1 MRSLFLRIRAPRE
14 GRRVWAVAI
23 RKPAL
28 NFVLKAVCVI
38 GLGAT
43 LVVIFLLT
51 EQTPEQT
58 LSLSG
63 MAARFIADGVA
74 SLEAAVARIG
84 SDALSGAFAWLQAAG
99 VRRWA
104 HTAEFFAVGLF
115 SSLTSLAIF
124 GRSRRLAPL
133 AIGSLAFSVACSLF
147 DQTHKLFVPGREFDA
162 QDLLFD
168 AFGYVAAVA
177 IVFAVG
183 GVCRMVRR
191 RLSAPPPGRHLRDRD

>member
-1 MRSLFLRIRAPRE
+1 M
-14 GRRVWAVAI
+14 AV
-23 RKPAL
+23 RKPASG
-28 NFVLKAVCVI
+28 FVLKAVCVV

-43 LVVIFLLT
+43 LVAIFLLT

-58 LSLSG
+58 SSLSG
-63 MAARFIADGVA
+63 LAARFVADGVA

-84 SDALSGAFAWLQAAG
+84 SDALSGAFVWLQAAG

-115 SSLTSLAIF
+115 SSLTSLAVF

>member
-1 MRSLFLRIRAPRE
+1 M
-14 GRRVWAVAI
+14 
-23 RKPAL
+23 
-28 NFVLKAVCVI
+28 VCVV

-43 LVVIFLLT
+43 LIAIFLLT

-58 LSLSG
+58 SSLSG
-63 MAARFIADGVA
+63 MAARLIADGVA

-84 SDALSGAFAWLQAAG
+84 SDALSEASAWLQAAG

-115 SSLTSLAIF
+115 SSLTSLAVF

-133 AIGSLAFSVACSLF
+133 AIGSLAFSIACSLF
-147 DQTHKLFVPGREFDA
+147 DQTHKLFVLGREFDA

-177 IVFAVG
+177 IIFAVG

-191 RLSAPPPGRHLRDRD
+191 RLSASSTNQDPNDCD